1 MAINVRSFITTKDL
15 DDYVCGSSEAE
26 KQSYLAILILKHS
39 HRIKILQKSYE
50 SGLDD
55 KDSPKRNAVRKEM
68 SNEIQMGF
76 ESIYAECD
84 KMLVLTNQKTAVLFA
99 DTHLKKQKRG
109 EEKMREAEARR
120 QGKVPVAESPLSSL
134 IAMNLKFDARNKV
147 EMKPTS
153 NRDVVGLERGPS
165 SAKCPYVEEEE
176 THTTFYFDLRERV
189 QVAKSRKQRI

>member
-1 MAINVRSFITTKDL
+1 MATNVRSFNTTKDL

-50 SGLDD
+50 SGLDR
-55 KDSPKRNAVRKEM
+55 KDSPKWNADPKELN
-68 SNEIQMGF
+68 NEIQKGF
-76 ESIYAECD
+76 ENIHAECD

-109 EEKMREAEARR
+109 EEKMREVEARW
-120 QGKVPVAESPLSSL
+120 QGKVPVAETPLSSL
-134 IAMNLKFDARNKV
+134 VAMKLKFDTRNKV
-147 EMKPTS
+147 ERKSTS
-153 NRDVVGLERGPS
+153 NRDVVGLKRGPS